1 MISCV
6 IFDMDGVI
14 IDSEPI
20 YMQVEQDLFKEVGLE
35 VSHEE
40 HEKFVGRSDLWTVL
54 NETYNLDI
62 NVQEIHREENKRYLE
77 IINNSFSGDP
87 IDGVVELIEQLHED
101 DIKLVLA
108 SSSEM
113 KNIELVLTK
122 FGLIDYF
129 DLRIS
134 GADLATSKP
143 HPEIFEKAAEMAQIK
158 PENCL
163 VIEDSQNGVRAAKA
177 ANMTCVG
184 FRNPN
189 SGNQDLSDADW
200 IIDSFE
206 VFSFEK
212 FSIKNAL

>member
-20 YMQVEQDLFKEVGLE
+20 YFRIEQQLFKEVGVELTR
-35 VSHEE
+35 EE
-40 HEKFVGRSDLWTVL
+40 HTTYVGRSDLWYSIK
-54 NETYNLDI
+54 EKYHLDI
-62 NVQEIHREENKRYLE
+62 DPEKITSEEKRRYLE
-77 IINNSFSGDP
+77 ILKNSFDGDP
-87 IDGVVELIEQLHED
+87 IEGVTELIANLD
-101 DIKLVLA
+101 KRGMNLVLA

-134 GADLATSKP
+134 GADLPTSKP
-143 HPEIFEKAAEMAQIK
+143 HPEIFEKAAIMAQAT
-158 PENCL
+158 PQNCL
-163 VIEDSQNGVRAAKA
+163 VIEDSANGVKAAKS
-177 ANMTCVG
+177 ANMACIG

-189 SGNQDLSDADW
+189 SGNQDLSAADW
-200 IIDSFE
+200 IIHSFE
-206 VFSFEK
+206 EFDLSK
-212 FSIKNAL
+212 FTG

>member
-20 YMQVEQDLFKEVGLE
+20 YMQVEQDLFQEVGIE
-35 VSHEE
+35 VGHEE
-40 HEKFVGRSDLWTVL
+40 HAKFVGRSDLWKVL
-54 NETYNLDI
+54 KETHNLDI
-62 NVQEIHREENKRYLE
+62 NINEIHREENKRYLD

-87 IDGVVELIEQLHED
+87 INGVVELIEQLHKDE
-101 DIKLVLA
+101 IKLVLA

-134 GADLATSKP
+134 GADLPTSKP
-143 HPEIFEKAAEMAQIK
+143 HPEIFEKAAEMAQK
-158 PENCL
+158 KHQHCL
-163 VIEDSQNGVRAAKA
+163 VIEDSTNGVRAAKA
-177 ANMTCVG
+177 ANMVCVG

-189 SGNQDLSDADW
+189 SGNQDLSAADL

-206 VFSFEK
+206 EFDFDTFNIRK
-212 FSIKNAL
+212 

>member
-1 MISCV
+1 MTSCV

-20 YMQVEQDLFKEVGLE
+20 YMQVEQDLFTEVGLE

-40 HEKFVGRSDLWTVL
+40 HTRFVGRSDLWKVL
-54 NETYNLDI
+54 KETYSLDI
-62 NVQEIHREENKRYLE
+62 NIEEIHKEENKRYLD

-87 IDGVVELIEQLHED
+87 IDGVVDLIEQLHKD
-101 DIKLVLA
+101 GIKLVLA

-122 FGLIDYF
+122 FGLISYF

-134 GADLATSKP
+134 GADLPTSKP
-143 HPEIFEKAAEMAQIK
+143 HPEIFEKAAEMAETE
-158 PENCL
+158 PEQCL
-163 VIEDSQNGVRAAKA
+163 VIEDSENGVRAAKA
-177 ANMTCVG
+177 ANMTCIG

-189 SGNQDLSDADW
+189 SGNQDLSEADW
-200 IIDSFE
+200 IIQSFDE
-206 VFSFEK
+206 FDLEK
-212 FSIKNAL
+212 FGTKK

>member
-20 YMQVEQDLFKEVGLE
+20 YMQVEQDLFREVGLE
-35 VSHEE
+35 LSHEE
-40 HEKFVGRSDLWTVL
+40 HTKFVGRSDLWKVL
-54 NETYNLDI
+54 KQTYNLAI
-62 NVQEIHREENKRYLE
+62 NIEDIHREENRRYLE
-77 IINNSFSGDP
+77 IINNSFDDNP
-87 IDGVVELIEQLHED
+87 IEGVVDLIEQLHEQG
-101 DIKLVLA
+101 IKLVLA

-122 FGLIDYF
+122 FGLLNYF

-134 GADLATSKP
+134 GANLETSKP
-143 HPEIFEKAAEMAQIK
+143 HPEIFEKAALMAQM
-158 PENCL
+158 PFQNCL
-163 VIEDSQNGVRAAKA
+163 VIEDSASGVKAAKA
-177 ANMTCVG
+177 ANMLCVG

-189 SGNQDLSDADW
+189 SGDQDLSVADW

-206 VFSFEK
+206 EFDLNK
-212 FSIKNAL
+212 FAE